1 MLRPLLCFALP
12 FVLGV
17 FAGQTVLPGEWQL
30 FTAAAVWPLGLAAAW
45 LWEEKRAVVLV
56 VSAGLACG
64 LLWLWGYTELRIVPA
79 EELVGKELT
88 VELELIEY
96 PEARD
101 YGARCVVRAEGISGK
116 LMYYG
121 DAALLELSPG
131 DRLNGTVKC
140 SSALEVGGKESS
152 YYTAQGIFLRL
163 YPQGE
168 MTVSRSDGEFLRYL
182 PQHLRRTLCAAVER
196 TFDEDAR
203 GFILALLTGERDSLD
218 EQSITDLEE
227 SGLMHLTA
235 VSGLHCGFLIALMSL
250 LVANTPVLSAA
261 VGYPVLI
268 IYMLMVGAT
277 PSVVRACVMVG
288 FVLAAPLFGRESD
301 TPTSLGAAALVI
313 LLANPYAAGSVSFQL
328 SFAAVAGLLVV
339 SPRIYSALS
348 GLRRW
353 KKRRAKKLWAAFS
366 AGLSASIGTLV
377 FTAPISAYYFRSIA
391 LISPLSNLLVL
402 PVIQM
407 LFACALLL
415 TVICT
420 MLPGA
425 AALAF
430 FPELLVDYV
439 LWIAGFA
446 AKVPGHA
453 VSFGSSAMTMWLV
466 LAYAMLGVCWFSK
479 DGRWKYA
486 LAAVLSVISLRAAQM
501 MPIKMVENDALTVV
515 AVDVGQGAA
524 TLLNSGE
531 TTALIDC
538 GTHYNLRGSGACVTD
553 AMRLYGWNDLD
564 YVVLTHYH
572 KDHAGGLDELLA
584 RVTVKTLLIPRV
596 AEEDSALH
604 DEVVALAAR
613 YGVDVCYVDAVTFA
627 PLENAHLTVYPQLT
641 FGEVNEEGLTVLCTA
656 GEFDLLI
663 TGDMG
668 MSTERLLIETYDL
681 PDVEVLMV
689 GHHGSRYSTSEE
701 FLSEIMP
708 EVGIISVGENSYG
721 HPTVEAMERMAFYG
735 CELYRTDWQG
745 NILIR
750 VHK

>member
-17 FAGQTVLPGEWQL
+17 LAGQTVLPGEWQL
-30 FTAAAVWPLGLAAAW
+30 FTAAVVWPLGLAAAW
-45 LWEEKRAVVLV
+45 LWREKRTAVLV

-64 LLWLWGYTELRIVPA
+64 LLWLWGYTALRIAPA
-79 EELVGKELT
+79 EELVGKELA
-88 VELELIEY
+88 VELELVEY

-101 YGARCVVRAEGISGK
+101 YGARCVVRVEGISGK

-131 DRLNGTVKC
+131 DRLTGMVKC
-140 SSALEVGGKESS
+140 SSALEVGGKKSS

-163 YPQGE
+163 YPKGE
-168 MTVSRSDGEFLRYL
+168 MTVISGGGEYFRYL
-182 PQHLRRTLCAAVER
+182 PQHLRRTLCATVEK
-196 TFDEDAR
+196 TFDEDSR
-203 GFILALLTGERDSLD
+203 GFILALLLGERDSLD

-250 LVANTPVLSAA
+250 LVANTPFLSAA
-261 VGYPVLI
+261 VGYPVLLL
-268 IYMLMVGAT
+268 YMLMVGAT

-288 FVLAAPLFGRESD
+288 FLLAAPMFGRESD
-301 TPTSLGAAALVI
+301 TPTSLGAAALLI

-339 SPRIYSALS
+339 SPRVYSSLM
-348 GLRRW
+348 GLRKW
-353 KKRRAKKLWAAFS
+353 KKRGAKKLWAAFS
-366 AGLSASIGTLV
+366 AGLSASVGALI

-402 PVIQM
+402 PVIQI
-407 LFACALLL
+407 LFACSLLL
-415 TVICT
+415 TIVCT
-420 MLPGA
+420 VLPGA
-425 AALAF
+425 AVLAF
-430 FPELLVDYV
+430 IPELMVDYV
-439 LWIAGFA
+439 LLVAGIA

-453 VSFGSSAMTMWLV
+453 VSFSGPAMIMWLV
-466 LAYAMLGVCWFSK
+466 QVYAMLGVCWFSK
-479 DGRWKYA
+479 DGRRKYV
-486 LAAVLSVISLRAAQM
+486 LAAVLSALSLWAARM
-501 MPIKMVENDALTVV
+501 MPVRQVENDALTVV

-524 TLLNSGE
+524 TLLNSGDA
-531 TTALIDC
+531 TALVDC

-553 AMRLYGWNDLD
+553 AMRHYGWKDLD

-584 RVTVKTLLIPRV
+584 RVSVGTLLLPRS
-596 AEEDSALH
+596 AAEDSALH
-604 DEVVALAAR
+604 DEVIDLAAR
-613 YGVDVCYVDAVTFA
+613 YAVVVRYVDAVTFV
-627 PLENAHLTVYPQLT
+627 PLGNACLTVYPQLT
-641 FGEVNEEGLTVLCTA
+641 IGEVNEEGLTILCTA
-656 GEFDLLI
+656 GEFDLLV

-668 MSTERLLIETYDL
+668 MATERLLIETYDL
-681 PDVEVLMV
+681 PDIEVLMV
-689 GHHGSRYSTSEE
+689 GHHGSKYSTCEE
-701 FLSEIMP
+701 FLNEILP

-750 VHK
+750 IHE